1 VAATRDRDLLDEAPD
16 RHRVVLTYAPMKP
29 PPPLRAIAV
38 LLALVAAAP
47 AAADTV
53 RYQRFR
59 GLEDVT
65 VAGAQVNPYRLRLS
79 YRLPAT
85 WHARGK
91 ASGVARTFGPVG
103 RSCRFTV
110 RVSARAVA
118 DAAGQTAGTR
128 LAGVLPAKGRA
139 LLDQGTRRNAAWRIV
154 RGAGSDFTGL
164 LVRPAPTVREQPAN
178 GRVWL
183 EVRFSARADPSASC
197 NIGRARVPIQQTG
210 DALATAEVGGFDLT
224 PRSASPRSRS
234 PA

>member
-1 VAATRDRDLLDEAPD
+1 
-16 RHRVVLTYAPMKP
+16 MK
-29 PPPLRAIAV
+29 AITGLV
-38 LLALVAAAP
+38 LALAWAAP
-47 AAADTV
+47 AAADSV
-53 RYQRFR
+53 RYERFG
-59 GLEDVT
+59 GLQDVT
-65 VAGAQVNPYRLRLS
+65 VDGAQVNPYRLRLS

-85 WHARGK
+85 WHPRGK

-103 RSCRFTV
+103 SCRFSV

-118 DAAGQTAGTR
+118 DAAGQTAATR

-164 LVRPAPTVREQPAN
+164 LVRPAPTVRDQPAN

-224 PRSASPRSRS
+224 PRSASPRGRS